1 MNNDEIIKSVKRDYS
16 KKIQG
21 RYDISSDDIN
31 GFISLMNYCFLTKN
45 SFFIENFNTKTTK
58 NIYLFY
64 NQVKSNILNPYNK
77 DLLENVPL
85 NSLKSMK
92 FILTNFVSKYE
103 DIITKDKIVV
113 DFCNKQ
119 QIRKIIET
127 INNHF

>member
-1 MNNDEIIKSVKRDYS
+1 MNNDEIIKSVKRDYT

-21 RYDISSDDIN
+21 RYDISPDDIN

-45 SFFIENFNTKTTK
+45 SFFIENFNNKTTK

-64 NQVKSNILNPYNK
+64 NQVKYNILNPYNK

-113 DFCNKQ
+113 EFCNKQ

>member
-1 MNNDEIIKSVKRDYS
+1 MNNDEIIKSVKRDYT

-21 RYDISSDDIN
+21 RYDVSPDDIN

-64 NQVKSNILNPYNK
+64 NQLKSNILNPYNK
-77 DLLENVPL
+77 DLLENVPA

-92 FILTNFVSKYE
+92 FVLTNFVSKYE

>member
-1 MNNDEIIKSVKRDYS
+1 MNNDEIIKSVKIDYS

-64 NQVKSNILNPYNK
+64 NQLKSNILNPYNK
-77 DLLENVPL
+77 DLLENVPA

-113 DFCNKQ
+113 EFCNKQ

>member
-64 NQVKSNILNPYNK
+64 NQLKSNILNPYNK
-77 DLLENVPL
+77 DLLENVPT

-103 DIITKDKIVV
+103 DITTKDKIVV
-113 DFCNKQ
+113 EFCNKQ

>member
-64 NQVKSNILNPYNK
+64 NQLKSNILNPYNK
-77 DLLENVPL
+77 DLLENVPA

-92 FILTNFVSKYE
+92 FILTNFVSKYD

-113 DFCNKQ
+113 EFCNKQ

>member
-1 MNNDEIIKSVKRDYS
+1 MNNDEIIKSVKRDYT

-21 RYDISSDDIN
+21 RYDVSPDDIN

-45 SFFIENFNTKTTK
+45 SFFIENFNNKTTK

-113 DFCNKQ
+113 EFCNKQ